1 MVYRAISTWSS
12 PKPEQIEE
20 FEDYYLNVHAPF
32 AARVPG
38 ALKLVLTRTTDG
50 LETTPSAFY
59 RAVEMWFADRAAFE
73 AATRTVEWEET
84 RKDAAYVQERFQV
97 SLISGLGEMVEFKL
111 DPRGPRPQA
120 SDARR

>member
-1 MVYRAISTWSS
+1 VVYRAISTWSF
-12 PKPEQIEE
+12 PKPEQIED
-20 FEDYYLNVHAPF
+20 FEHYYLNVHAPF

-59 RAVEMWFADRAAFE
+59 RAVEMWFADRAAFA

-97 SLISGLGEMVEFKL
+97 SLTTGLGEMVEVKL
-111 DPRGPRPQA
+111 DPRGPRPRG
-120 SDARR
+120 SDPR